1 MLSRIASVALLVA
14 LLAGCAAPGT
24 PATSGDARLVQGLS
38 VGGAGQHGDQFEPK
52 SLAIAV
58 GQTVTFRM
66 AEGGAHTVE
75 FQDTA
80 GVSSPKSGNLN
91 PGDETKVTF
100 AQAGT
105 FRYFCAY
112 HSSVGG
118 SGMREG
124 MVGAITVA

>member
-1 MLSRIASVALLVA
+1 MLSRLALAAILVA
-14 LLAGCAAPGT
+14 FLAGCAGTAP
-24 PATSGDARLVQGLS
+24 TSAHDALLVQGLS

-52 SLAIAV
+52 SLTVKV
-58 GQTVTFRM
+58 GSAVTFRM
-66 AEGGAHTVE
+66 AEGSPHTVE

-124 MVGAITVA
+124 MVGSITVA